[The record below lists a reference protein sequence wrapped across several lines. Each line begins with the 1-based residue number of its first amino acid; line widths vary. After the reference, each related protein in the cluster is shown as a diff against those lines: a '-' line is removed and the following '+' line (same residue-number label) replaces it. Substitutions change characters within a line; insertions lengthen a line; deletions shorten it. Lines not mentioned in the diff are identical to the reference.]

1 MGSFHFLNIE
11 YVFNRIYDVVLWI
24 QYILFF
30 KILGHSEEDYLAQ
43 HAGDDY
49 NGLRDRFGLG
59 SGGPM
64 SDSTVLVDSGVNT
77 FFKKLL
83 AMFGGGDTTALVS
96 SAVPVA
102 TEPSGVLYTFLTGM
116 IALYRDLLT
125 IVALILIGI
134 YTYAYLGWKDAEKK
148 YEKKFEKAYIPPK
161 EKEIT
166 NTRWNI
172 ITAHIDSGNPAEW
185 RLAILEADNMLSE
198 LLQTLP
204 YAGTTVGEKLTNA
217 NKDNFRTL
225 EDAWEAHKVRNR
237 IAHEGAAF
245 ELTEREAR
253 RVISLYQGVFT
264 EFNFGM

>member
-1 MGSFHFLNIE
+1 MESFHFLNIE

-24 QYILFF
+24 EYILFF
-30 KILGHSEEDYLAQ
+30 KILGQSEDDYLAQ
-43 HAGDDY
+43 HASDSY

-64 SDSTVLVDSGVNT
+64 SDNTVLVDSGVNT

-83 AMFGGGDTTALVS
+83 ALFNGGDTSALVS

-102 TEPSGVLYTFLTGM
+102 NEPTGALYIFFSHIIGFVRDILTI
-116 IALYRDLLT
+116 IAL
-125 IVALILIGI
+125 VLIGI

-161 EKEIT
+161 EKEVT

-237 IAHEGAAF
+237 IAHEGAAY

-264 EFNFGM
+264 EFNFGV